1 MVDAKAGLGL
11 GTGGDLAGDRGLL
24 LACTIL
30 TLPGHHGCVA
40 IVSVWPCSCRG
51 RVARVVMWP
60 SWLCGPCG
68 CVALAHPEAELE
80 ACILP
85 SSSSGAHGCLCGI
98 ARLLQFGQF
107 SPAGQR
113 GSSQDLGH
121 DGPIVAA
128 PGRLTR
134 GLRST
139 P

>member
-40 IVSVWPCSCRG
+40 IVSVWPCG
-51 RVARVVMWP
+51 R
-60 SWLCGPCG
+60 
-68 CVALAHPEAELE
+68 VALAHPEAELE